1 MILYCRLDFVT
12 CTAVVCWNAEPMGF
26 NLAVWDNHVGNNQ
39 HSFQRL
45 FIIVH
50 YLCCNLTLQKMV
62 STCVQSQWNSGENSL
77 FFYPWR
83 FTLKFPLHH
92 LNWIWWI
99 EKLWTIFHLYEARFS
114 LILSQLDDDVASLSP
129 VYAFNSK
136 LKIIHHSSIVDF
148 IIDLLL
154 NESQSERNENADN
167 QAWNGEN

>member
-1 MILYCRLDFVT
+1 
-12 CTAVVCWNAEPMGF
+12 MGF

-50 YLCCNLTLQKMV
+50 YLCSPNLTLQKMV

-99 EKLWTIFHLYEARFS
+99 EKLWTIFHLYAPRFS

-148 IIDLLL
+148 ISLICYLTRVRVREMRTQAIRHGMEKTRKKLSDLCLYFPYIGFL
-154 NESQSERNENADN
+154 T
-167 QAWNGEN
+167 